1 MRKMKRRSLGLA
13 LLVVGFASWG
23 ALALP
28 GFSDRNI
35 NAGNLNP
42 ADKIKVQEI
51 RVTRSSS
58 ETVTLSSIT
67 IQNLG
72 TAGDGEIDKIII
84 EDGGDELGS
93 TTNIAGLATGVTVN
107 LGGFNMTST
116 THDLKILV
124 VVGTAVSGGETVNL
138 RCKIHYVR
146 NGLSYSSA
154 WISDLTGETIRLGG
168 FDEIDDSS
176 PEGGYFNPS
185 DADVVQRTI
194 YTDNDANGMPVEWQD
209 DGATTIVEIENLGTA
224 DSNPDIAEVRVTLT
238 VAGKEYTW
246 DPSGTPKDAVGDDGW
261 GAWDANPK
269 TFSYNEFWEN
279 LGADPAPGGA
289 NDNPQEIPDNGT
301 LTVEVEM
308 KVSGD
313 PTDGRTIRT
322 RTTVFVAEQGQDS
335 EDPAVRYEQTSTADA
350 IQTIREQ
357 GFERIEEESE
367 TLGSGTA
374 ATGDQVIQTIRVA
387 DDDRNAGHL
396 QTTQIY
402 LRNMG
407 TADADEIDKI
417 VVKSG
422 ALTLLTL
429 DNTDDPNVIA
439 DVLDFRTGRWYDLDT
454 PHGVED
460 DHEAIY
466 KIYYTIGTPD
476 DGHTL
481 RPAVRLRAVE
491 PSPLPPAAPAGTL
504 YTSDEV
510 TYPADIGL
518 YEPGFEFIE
527 NVTPPEGGTAYSGQ
541 RLLAQTIRL
550 EDRDEDDDDVTI
562 HPIVVKNLGSASGNP
577 DITKIEVW
585 RRDAEEGDPLKLGET
600 EDLTGLRTGGARVDL
615 THDNIVQDAS
625 GGAVTWLD
633 IYLLIA
639 EPEDMIAGRTI
650 QLETR
655 VLHTEKAASFD
666 KLAVSNQWTLEINH
680 RPVPDFTYELAN
692 NAPASIGPMADFTY
706 EDTIQFTGEATDS
719 DGDEI
724 VAWHWDFGDG
734 NTSDEQN
741 PTHRYPNGG
750 TFEVTLTVTD
760 ERGITGSVTKTIEV
774 EGPPNEPPTIE
785 EITADPE
792 NPAED
797 QDVQFGAV
805 VSDPDQP
812 AATAFTYAW
821 DFGDETTS
829 ATAAPVHSYAEDGS
843 YTVTLTVTD
852 AQDGTDTATIE
863 IIVGNDP
870 PTLTGVTANPTDA
883 QTGDDVTFTA
893 QGAADP
899 DGDDIVEY
907 RWDFGDGTT
916 ATTSGNTATHVYAVA
931 GTYTASVR
939 AVDEREAV
947 SDPETV
953 EVTAEGPT
961 QLITYAYPNP
971 ASTSATVSYLLPED
985 AVDPVLRIYSV
996 SGLLIREEE
1005 LAAGETTYAWDLND
1019 DRGNQMPNGLY
1030 FCIVTAEDGDGGALS
1045 SEIFRLLIVR

>member
-23 ALALP
+23 AFALP
-28 GFSDRNI
+28 SFSDRDI
-35 NAGNLNP
+35 AAGNLNP
-42 ADKIKVQEI
+42 TDTIRVQEI
-51 RVTRSSS
+51 RVTRSAGEEITLS
-58 ETVTLSSIT
+58 TVTIR
-67 IQNLG
+67 NLG
-72 TAGDGEIDKIII
+72 TAGDGDIAKITVM
-84 EDGGDELGS
+84 DGGVELGS
-93 TTNIAGLATGVTVN
+93 TENLSGIKTTNGITIPISYYLDD
-107 LGGFNMTST
+107 T
-116 THDLKILV
+116 THYIKILV
-124 VVGTAVSGGETVNL
+124 TVGPTVDGGETVEL
-138 RCKIHYVR
+138 QCLFDYTRE
-146 NGLSYSSA
+146 GLPGTSA
-154 WISDLTGETIRLGG
+154 WISDLTAETIRNGG
-168 FDEIDDSS
+168 FDQIEDSS
-176 PEGGYFNPS
+176 P
-185 DADVVQRTI
+185 DAAFLNAEDTAVVQI
-194 YTDNDANGMPVEWQD
+194 AVFTDNDANGMPVAWAGLTD
-209 DGATTIVEIENLGTA
+209 TKIVLIENIGTA
-224 DSNPDIAEVRVTLT
+224 LPTNDVVRVKVTLT
-238 VAGKEYTW
+238 VAGTDYVWDSDGDKLNGIDEWGTW
-246 DPSGTPKDAVGDDGW
+246 DPASPMAFEYWHFWDGPIGDVTLTN
-261 GAWDANPK
+261 NPP
-269 TFSYNEFWEN
+269 EV
-279 LGADPAPGGA
+279 
-289 NDNPQEIPDNGT
+289 PDNGGV
-301 LTVEVEM
+301 TVKVEM
-308 KVSGD
+308 EVAGAGTV
-313 PTDGRTIRT
+313 TDGRTIRT
-322 RTTVFVAEQGQDS
+322 RTTLLVEEEGQDS
-335 EDPAVRYEQTSTADA
+335 GEPAVRYDQEITAA
-350 IQTIREQ
+350 TTQTIRKQ
-357 GFERIEEESE
+357 GFETIEDDSESL
-367 TLGSGTA
+367 TSGTA
-374 ATGDQVIQTIRVA
+374 ATNDDVIQTVRAYDIDSNDKDVEVFEF
-387 DDDRNAGHL
+387 
-396 QTTQIY
+396 Y

-407 TADADEIDKI
+407 SAGGDEIAQ
-417 VVKSG
+417 VLVQAG
-422 ALTLLTL
+422 AQTILTL
-429 DNTDDPNVIA
+429 DTGDLNNFKTGEWHALTPVTPLVVDDDDDQI
-439 DVLDFRTGRWYDLDT
+439 FRIT
-454 PHGVED
+454 
-460 DHEAIY
+460 
-466 KIYYTIGTPD
+466 YTIGTPD

-481 RPAVRLRAVE
+481 KPAVRFRVREE
-491 PSPLPPAAPAGTL
+491 PTTGPQFD
-504 YTSDEV
+504 SDEV
-510 TYPADIGL
+510 VYPDTLEL
-518 YEPGFEFIE
+518 YEPGFEFVE
-527 NVTPPEGGTAYSGQ
+527 NVTPPAGGAAYSGQ

-550 EDRDEDDDDVTI
+550 EDRDEDDEDVTI
-562 HPIVVKNLGSASGNP
+562 DPVIVRNAGTASGNP
-577 DITKIEVW
+577 DVTKIEIW
-585 RRDAEEGDPLKLGET
+585 RRDTEEGEPLKLGEET
-600 EDLTGLRTGGARVDL
+600 DLSGFRTGGVRVDIEN
-615 THDNIVQDAS
+615 DSVVQD
-625 GGAVTWLD
+625 GAEGSEIFLD
-633 IYLLIA
+633 IYLQLA
-639 EPEDMIAGRTI
+639 EPEDVTAGRTI
-650 QLETR
+650 QLDTR
-655 VLHTEKAASFD
+655 VIHTENRATFD
-666 KLAVSNQWTLEINH
+666 KEAASNQWVLEINH